1 MKQKNPDNL
10 DLDVRRAQLLGY
22 GIHYGRY
29 KSDHPN
35 TKQYDP
41 ETTESQEESEFRVCP
56 VCGNRF
62 KIGKH
67 QGCRRYC
74 SDECYKEH
82 GRSYARNRY
91 YELKSRKGGIE
102 GKC

>member
-29 KSDHPN
+29 KADHPN
-35 TKQYDP
+35 TKQYETEPP
-41 ETTESQEESEFRVCP
+41 EPQDSLKTRVCP

-62 KIGKH
+62 PIGKR
-67 QGCRRYC
+67 QCCRRYC
-74 SDECYKEH
+74 SDECYKEQC
-82 GRSYARNRY
+82 RRCQMKRY
-91 YELKSRKGGIE
+91 YEMKSRKGGIE
-102 GKC
+102 KKC

>member
-10 DLDVRRAQLLGY
+10 DLDVHRAQLLGY

-29 KSDHPN
+29 KADHPN

-41 ETTESQEESEFRVCP
+41 VTTEPQDGSKHRVCP

-62 KIGKH
+62 PIGKR
-67 QGCRRYC
+67 QGCRRFC
-74 SDECYKEH
+74 SDECYREH
-82 GRSYARNRY
+82 GRQCARQRY
-91 YELKSRKGGIE
+91 YELKSQQGGIE
-102 GKC
+102 EKC

>member
-29 KSDHPN
+29 KADHPN
-35 TKQYDP
+35 TKQYETEPP
-41 ETTESQEESEFRVCP
+41 EPQDSLKTRVCP

-62 KIGKH
+62 KIVKQHGRK
-67 QGCRRYC
+67 RYC
-74 SDECYKEH
+74 SDECYKEQC
-82 GRSYARNRY
+82 RRCQMKRY
-91 YELKSRKGGIE
+91 YEMKSRKGGIE
-102 GKC
+102 KKC